1 MRHDERFYDH
11 ETGEIISA
19 TQLYR
24 EFVALKNE
32 DPDTYDY
39 SFSEYIENCLSATLS
54 RF

>member
-1 MRHDERFYDH
+1 MRHNERFFDH
-11 ETGEIISA
+11 ETGETISA
-19 TQLYR
+19 AELYR
-24 EFVALKNE
+24 EFLALKYE